1 MDIDE
6 CFICL
11 NSKIS
16 DSNKCI
22 LPCMHYM
29 CKECYNKLVELEIK
43 SCPFCRHPINLK
55 KTETIPNTYNDYS
68 INYNNPI
75 YQENYHNSYYNLRNR
90 NVYKRLYHIRGNHF
104 RNLSDKD
111 LKLYKRRMLRKNHY
125 KNNINNYIDNYI
137 EKS

>member
-16 DSNKCI
+16 DSNKFI

-55 KTETIPNTYNDYS
+55 KTETILNTNNEFS
-68 INYNNPI
+68 IN
-75 YQENYHNSYYNLRNR
+75 HNFNSLFRYACIFLANFG
-90 NVYKRLYHIRGNHF
+90 VYAG
-104 RNLSDKD
+104 LSAPTDLDK
-111 LKLYKRRMLRKNHY
+111 LK
-125 KNNINNYIDNYI
+125 I
-137 EKS
+137 